1 MDTKKRVFRYL
12 TYDQLKGV
20 GIFWLVMTMI
30 NILATIVAFST
41 KSNLILGPMLID
53 EQVITFAGSNIF
65 SAYIFFIIYGI
76 VMYYESFTL
85 VGGFG
90 VARKNFYLNVIVNNI
105 IVVLLSSIIQIVL
118 MKIDNYAIS
127 KLGFEPMV
135 DFGLFNMN
143 DNIILNILLLSFIF
157 LVFVSM
163 TNLLGVMQ
171 YRFGYKLWIGLGIFL
186 LVSQATINFI
196 GRIFGSFMN
205 IILDSNFELTNHLIL
220 GVGSLIILLAYSI
233 GFIFIRRVNIK

>member
-105 IVVLLSSIIQIVL
+105 IVVLLSSIIQIV
-118 MKIDNYAIS
+118 KIDNYAIS

-205 IILDSNFELTNHLIL
+205 IILDSNFEL
-220 GVGSLIILLAYSI
+220 IILLAYSI
-233 GFIFIRRVNIK
+233 GFIFIRSVNIK